1 MWIWL
6 GEEVSVTDE
15 TKCILFC
22 FFSNFRLFS
31 FILFSHFL
39 SQNATGVCRRE
50 QRTQTERQTNEMC
63 RKAGYC
69 PTSRGSTHCSK
80 WRTTLHWATNYST
93 GQASAGPH
101 TAASAGATLHN
112 ALKAHAVAN
121 IVKHMIQTHT
131 CSALRSKYI
140 FQCVAVIFDIS

>member
-15 TKCILFC
+15 TKFILFC
-22 FFSNFRLFS
+22 FFSNFPLFS

-69 PTSRGSTHCSK
+69 PTSRGSTHCS
-80 WRTTLHWATNYST
+80 T
-93 GQASAGPH
+93 GQVQDH
-101 TAASAGATLHN
+101 TALGHTLQQVQGLTLHN

-121 IVKHMIQTHT
+121 IVKHMIQTRT

-140 FQCVAVIFDIS
+140 LFSVLQ